1 MRFAFLI
8 FLVIPIA
15 ELYLLFA
22 VADLIGGLATLL
34 IVIVTACAVQTNACG
49 QGKCQARK
57 LLRRCC

>member
-8 FLVIPIA
+8 FLVIPVA

-34 IVIVTACAVQTNACG
+34 IVIVTAFTGISV
-49 QGKCQARK
+49 
-57 LLRRCC
+57 LRRI